1 MEKLMRITVPLSA
14 GLAALGLLTAATTLP
29 QAAWAQ
35 TEAAATPDGQLRLTG
50 GAVAAGIGYV
60 WGSGRLDFDGGVHT
74 VKISGLSI
82 VDVGAAKIDAHGG
95 VYNLKKLSDFNGTY
109 TTFAAGAT
117 IAGGGGVAYLRN
129 QNGVVIRLDST
140 TEGLRLNLSASGVTL
155 KVRS

>member
-1 MEKLMRITVPLSA
+1 MRITVPLSA
-14 GLAALGLLTAATTLP
+14 GLAALGLLTAATSLP
-29 QAAWAQ
+29 QATWAQ
-35 TEAAATPDGQLRLTG
+35 TEAAAAPDGQLRLTG

-60 WGSGRLDFDGGVHT
+60 WGSGRLDFGGAAHS

-82 VDVGAAKIDAHGG
+82 VDVGAAKIDAQGG

-140 TEGLRLNLSASGVTL
+140 TEGLRFNLSASGVTL
-155 KVRS
+155 KVKS